1 MQSMMSLDII
11 GGNSVVQQVR
21 LAALLPEGKLIF
33 AVKALDLGGMPV
45 GVPQTSIVTL
55 KNIGVHDATF
65 QVSQP
70 MQSRTG
76 LCKNWALRLA
86 GQELG
91 FETCGL
97 RLEIPT
103 VVLYITTAYE
113 EACLWISNALFRNL
127 A

>member
-1 MQSMMSLDII
+1 MTPWHVRFGLKPIAAMQSMMSLDII

-55 KNIGVHDATF
+55 KNTGVHDATF

-70 MQSRTG
+70 CSHEVGFARTG
-76 LCKNWALRLA
+76 LCDLQVKNRA
-86 GQELG
+86 
-91 FETCGL
+91 
-97 RLEIPT
+97 
-103 VVLYITTAYE
+103 
-113 EACLWISNALFRNL
+113 SNL
-127 A
+127 AC